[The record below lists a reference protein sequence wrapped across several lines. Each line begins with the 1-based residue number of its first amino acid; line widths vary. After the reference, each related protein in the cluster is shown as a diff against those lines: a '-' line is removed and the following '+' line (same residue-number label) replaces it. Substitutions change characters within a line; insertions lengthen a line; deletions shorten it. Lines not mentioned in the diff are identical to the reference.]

1 MSQNATLKAT
11 TRSDAGKGVAR
22 KLRRAGQI
30 PAVVYGDG
38 ADSLPLSLDAHDTL
52 VLFQRIS
59 VENTIVSLDTD
70 KGESIDTLVREVQV
84 HPFRDDI
91 LHVDFLRIRKG
102 MAVDVNVP
110 VRLEGVPDG
119 VRLEGGILEQ
129 IIHDLSVRCI
139 PSKIPEV
146 IEVDVSGLAVGE
158 SVHVSD
164 LPTEEGFEILADPV
178 RTICLVSMP
187 RVAAESDTDEDEA
200 EDGVDAPAGDAAA
213 EGEGADG

>member
-38 ADSLPLSLDAHDTL
+38 AESLPLSLDAHDTL
-52 VLFQRIS
+52 VLFKKIS

-146 IEVDVSGLAVGE
+146 IEVDVSGLAVGD
-158 SVHVSD
+158 SLHVSD
-164 LPTEEGFEILADPV
+164 LATEEGFEILADPV

-187 RVAAESDTDEDEA
+187 KVAAAGGEGEED
-200 EDGVDAPAGDAAA
+200 EDGVDAPAGEEAA
-213 EGEGADG
+213 EGEGDEG

>member
-1 MSQNATLKAT
+1 MSQIATLKASA
-11 TRSDAGKGVAR
+11 REKSGKGVAR
-22 KLRRAGQI
+22 KLRQAGSI

-38 ADSLPLSLDAHDTL
+38 ADSLSVSLDAHDTL

-59 VENTIVSLDTD
+59 VENTIVSLDVE
-70 KGESIDTLVREVQV
+70 KGDNIDTLVRAVQV

-110 VRLEGVPDG
+110 LHLTGVPEG

-129 IIHDLSVRCI
+129 IVHDLSVRCI

-146 IEVDVSGLAVGE
+146 VEVDITDLQIGDAL
-158 SVHVSD
+158 HVSD
-164 LPTEEGFEILADPV
+164 LPTEEGVEFLADSGQ
-178 RTICLVSMP
+178 TICLVSQP
-187 RVAAESDTDEDEA
+187 RVVTEDTPE
-200 EDGVDAPAGDAAA
+200 
-213 EGEGADG
+213 EGEEGEDDAEVGEAGAEAGSDEG